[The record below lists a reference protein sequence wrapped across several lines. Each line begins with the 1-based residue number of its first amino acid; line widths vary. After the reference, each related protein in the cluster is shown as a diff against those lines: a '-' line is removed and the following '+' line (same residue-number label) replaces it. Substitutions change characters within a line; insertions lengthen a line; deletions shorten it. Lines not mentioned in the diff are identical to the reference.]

1 MSDQFDYLTDAQ
13 RRKLRLRQISNDR
26 DLADMLSDERNRT
39 RVQNL
44 LELSEDSLTEVLST
58 LKERGHSTELQAR
71 IPMPPPGVLLP
82 TASEISQPDGD
93 PIDEEN
99 SRKND
104 EEERTDESE

>member
-1 MSDQFDYLTDAQ
+1 MVHDDPSGKVETGGSKMSDQFDYLTDVQ

-58 LKERGHSTELQAR
+58 L
-71 IPMPPPGVLLP
+71 
-82 TASEISQPDGD
+82 
-93 PIDEEN
+93 
-99 SRKND
+99 
-104 EEERTDESE
+104 EERHRNVNSTTDMLTH